1 MEDEPYKPPPPGY
14 NDDSDDEN
22 SSGEEK
28 QDLHTPVSSD
38 EEAEKQY
45 WPEFHDEYGFG
56 EGHFEVGTKFATLD
70 DFKEVVKDLF
80 IFEGRQLQ
88 WIKNDK
94 ERVRVDC
101 KGEECPWVV
110 HVSYNNSL
118 RCFQVKTFKSE
129 HTCARDIGSNAADQ
143 HWLSNKIEK
152 RLAIHLQMTRKE
164 ASDFLKDEF
173 GIHHN
178 DKMVYRALK
187 EARDRIVGSESEQ
200 YGKLRD
206 YLFELLRSNPGSTAL
221 LEGDFGGQLL
231 SAIAQDANNHF
242 YTIAYAVVGSETKE
256 SWKWFLTLL
265 QEDLGNA
272 SVHGWNF
279 MSDQQKMVFKSLN
292 KLLLSLAKAGAA
304 IINFSLADIP
314 LYTIVEGLLEAMKEV
329 MPEAPHHNCVMH
341 MWKNFINRFK
351 DLQVRDVVWE
361 CASCSTPPE
370 FVETMEKLKK
380 INEEAWE
387 YLTRFDPRVWVK
399 VYLNDGPKV
408 DSLTNNMCESWNAK
422 IEKDRV
428 KPILTMCEELH
439 CYVMRRMTK
448 HITLLSDYPGK
459 LAPVQQ
465 KRLGRLIKP
474 SNRWNAVW
482 TGDNE
487 RKQFEVSR
495 KTSRVDVDL
504 MKHTCS
510 CNMWQLIGMPCV
522 HVIAAIRKKHDKPED
537 YVHKWLCMESIYLT
551 YAHSIQPVPSEE
563 YWHRTGYIKP
573 NSPPIKRPIGRPKVH
588 KRKKDPIEDLIQ
600 GDKVRKTFRI
610 TCSKCGEKGH
620 NYKSAREHH
629 LILTGSLKPGNQST
643 RTQVVK
649 H

>member
-1 MEDEPYKPPPPGY
+1 MG
-14 NDDSDDEN
+14 N
-22 SSGEEK
+22 
-28 QDLHTPVSSD
+28 
-38 EEAEKQY
+38 
-45 WPEFHDEYGFG
+45 
-56 EGHFEVGTKFATLD
+56 
-70 DFKEVVKDLF
+70 
-80 IFEGRQLQ
+80 
-88 WIKNDK
+88 
-94 ERVRVDC
+94 
-101 KGEECPWVV
+101 
-110 HVSYNNSL
+110 
-118 RCFQVKTFKSE
+118 
-129 HTCARDIGSNAADQ
+129 NAADQ

-164 ASDFLKDEF
+164 ASDFLKDEY
-173 GIHHN
+173 GIHPH

-187 EARDRIVGSESEQ
+187 EARDRIVGSER
-200 YGKLRD
+200 Y
-206 YLFELLRSNPGSTAL
+206 
-221 LEGDFGGQLL
+221 FGGQLL
-231 SAIAQDANNHF
+231 STIAQDSNNHF
-242 YTIAYAVVGSETKE
+242 YTISYAVVGSETKE

-265 QEDLGNA
+265 QEDLGNT

-279 MSDQQKMVFKSLN
+279 MSDQQK
-292 KLLLSLAKAGAA
+292 
-304 IINFSLADIP
+304 
-314 LYTIVEGLLEAMKEV
+314 GLLEAMKEV
-329 MPEAPHHNCVMH
+329 MPNAPHRNCVMH

-399 VYLNDGPKV
+399 AYLNHGPKV

-422 IEKDRV
+422 IGKYIT
-428 KPILTMCEELH
+428 KPILTMCEELR

-448 HITLLSDYPGK
+448 HITLLSAYPGK

-465 KRLGRLIKP
+465 KRLGRLIRP
-474 SNRWNAVW
+474 SNRWNAEW

-487 RKQFEVSR
+487 RKRFEVSR

-510 CNMWQLIGMPCV
+510 CNMWQLTGMPCV
-522 HVIAAIRKKHDKPED
+522 HAIAAIRKKHDKPED
-537 YVHKWLCMESIYLT
+537 YVHKRLCMESIHLT

-573 NSPPIKRPIGRPKVH
+573 NPPPIKRPIGRPKVH
-588 KRKKDPIEDLIQ
+588 KRKKDPIEDLIK

-620 NYKSAREHH
+620 NYKTCKGAPSNPNWKPKIRKPKHQNSSSQTLVELPLSQSAPEPEA
-629 LILTGSLKPGNQST
+629 GQN
-643 RTQVVK
+643 TQ
-649 H
+649 